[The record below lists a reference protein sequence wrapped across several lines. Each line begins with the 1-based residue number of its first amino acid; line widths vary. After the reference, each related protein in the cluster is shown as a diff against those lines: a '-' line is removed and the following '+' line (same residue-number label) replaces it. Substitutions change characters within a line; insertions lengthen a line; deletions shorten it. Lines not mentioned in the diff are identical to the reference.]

1 MYRLPPNI
9 TLTISYIELL
19 KEEKSDIDLIGP
31 TLQSLKT
38 LLDPPP
44 TKAAADSDSGSKFYR
59 VVHGLLSACLTNI
72 DEMRYAEVYVR

>member
-1 MYRLPPNI
+1 MLLI
-9 TLTISYIELL
+9 MHCVELL

-44 TKAAADSDSGSKFYR
+44 SKTAADSALKFYR
-59 VVHGLLSACLTNI
+59 VVHGLLSACLANI
-72 DEMRYAEVYVR
+72 DEMRYAEICVQWLLI